1 MLLTNLTEVSPEET
15 QETIQALSGFFRDL
29 NFQKVLT
36 IVLLI
41 AGCLVA
47 MKVILKLVDRTF
59 RRLELERGLHT
70 FVHAALRV
78 ILWMLTACIVL
89 DYIGVPM
96 TSLVALVGVIG
107 LAVSLAIQGTLSN
120 LAGGIQVLVSKPFK
134 AGDYVEAGGV
144 SGTVKEVGLAYTKL
158 ATVDNKVIS
167 VPNGQISAEKI
178 INYTTEEKRRV
189 DLTFNAPYNAPHQK
203 VIELIRQ
210 VVGAHPKAL
219 FTPEPFIR
227 VNAYKDSSVEYVV
240 RVWCATGDYWPLYHD
255 LLEQDKTAFDENGIQ
270 MPYNQ
275 LDVHLIGV
283 ERENGT

>member
-1 MLLTNLTEVSPEET
+1 MLLTNLTEVTTEDA
-15 QETIQALSGFFRDL
+15 QETIQALGGFFHDL
-29 NFQKVLT
+29 SLRKLLT
-36 IVLLI
+36 ILLLI
-41 AGCLVA
+41 VGCLAA
-47 MKVILKLVDRTF
+47 MKIILAVLDRTF

-70 FVHAALRV
+70 FLHAALRLV
-78 ILWMLTACIVL
+78 LWLLTACIVL

-107 LAVSLAIQGTLSN
+107 LAVSLAIQGTLAN

-167 VPNGQISAEKI
+167 VPNGQISGEKI
-178 INYTTEEKRRV
+178 INYTAEEKRRV
-189 DLTFNAPYNAPHQK
+189 DLTFSAAYGDPPEK
-203 VIELIRQ
+203 VIGTIRQ

-227 VNAYKDSSVEYVV
+227 VNAFRDSSVEYVV

-255 LLEQDKTAFDENGIQ
+255 LLEQVKAAFDREGIS
-270 MPYNQ
+270 MPFSQ
-275 LDVHLIGV
+275 LDVHLV
-283 ERENGT
+283 EHREEKKS